1 MEQAYDYLPL
11 VACGKKPSFST
22 LVKERFYNDIIAEIE
37 WYCRCEKVDIR
48 PISYKKAIVKNH
60 DIDEHNLYFDVIVDC
75 VRNENGVEK
84 PTTMVVDA
92 YFDLDDGFK
101 TLHTRCAVPL
111 WKGFRLKSVLPDD
124 LIPVISKKE
133 LDAIAVRMINVLYPR
148 VSEYAD
154 PISINQVV
162 RRLRLSVQDVHF
174 DSDEDLLAKIFFE
187 DASTII
193 VDTKT
198 QIKHIIPVSAGTI
211 LVNTPI
217 DKIPDEHIRNN
228 TIMHEVVH
236 WLLHRPAF
244 LLAKLWNRECA
255 AIACRRPGSYSSS
268 RQWTAI
274 DRMEWQANSLAPRML
289 MPDWATRFIADGWQ
303 RRYSRLSPLL
313 RMERTIDHLSMHF
326 NVSRQLAKI
335 RMEELGYEDAKTAF
349 SYYDKRKHTISFENA
364 TRELARNKSFREAL
378 ETGIYAYVDNCF
390 VIRDSKFLNR
400 DENGV
405 LHLTSYAKAHM
416 AECCLAFASR
426 RIHPGMQYG
435 LLRYAIED
443 ETFIPGSNV
452 SPEQLER
459 TMKYVNSIRNNLP
472 KTFGD
477 TLAAHMKRKGITV
490 EQLSENSL
498 ISPKTIQRYRNDP
511 CISVSMRRAVGLC
524 IGLKL
529 HPVLSLDLIAKAGLS
544 FNSTPAHD
552 AYFSLLVSMT
562 NSSIYECNAL
572 LERIGVPCV
581 GKAE

>member
-1 MEQAYDYLPL
+1 M
-11 VACGKKPSFST
+11 
-22 LVKERFYNDIIAEIE
+22 I
-37 WYCRCEKVDIR
+37 
-48 PISYKKAIVKNH
+48 
-60 DIDEHNLYFDVIVDC
+60 
-75 VRNENGVEK
+75 
-84 PTTMVVDA
+84 VDA

-111 WKGFRLKSVLPDD
+111 WKGFRLKSILPDD

-148 VSEYAD
+148 VSKYAD

-193 VDTKT
+193 VDTNT

-255 AIACRRPGSYSSS
+255 AIACRRPGGYSSS

-335 RMEELGYEDAKTAF
+335 RMVELGYEDAKTAF
-349 SYYDKRKHTISFENA
+349 SYYDKRKHTISFKNA
-364 TRELARNKSFREAL
+364 TRELARNKSFLDAL

-390 VIRDSKFLNR
+390 VIRDSKYLYR
-400 DENGV
+400 DENGKGFSQTYLRTINNQLSAIMNHAV
-405 LHLTSYAKAHM
+405 KYYGLSRNPSAVDKKMGKSKAVEMKFWTQEEFERFIPAVSDKPVSYIGFMILFWTGLRIGELLALTPADIDLEKRRLTVNKSYQRIEGEDLISEPKTPK
-416 AECCLAFASR
+416 SR
-426 RIHPGMQYG
+426 RTI
-435 LLRYAIED
+435 
-443 ETFIPGSNV
+443 S
-452 SPEQLER
+452 
-459 TMKYVNSIRNNLP
+459 LP
-472 KTFGD
+472 AFLCD
-477 TLAAHMKRKGITV
+477 YIADYEKR
-490 EQLSENSL
+490 L
-498 ISPKTIQRYRNDP
+498 
-511 CISVSMRRAVGLC
+511 VGLENDDRLFPYTKYFFEHEMQRGVKESGVKK
-524 IGLKL
+524 IRI
-529 HPVLSLDLIAKAGLS
+529 HDLRHSHA
-544 FNSTPAHD
+544 
-552 AYFSLLVSMT
+552 SLLVSMGF
-562 NSSIYECNAL
+562 SIKEIQQRLGHEKVETTLNTYAHLYPDTQDELADRL
-572 LERIGVPCV
+572 DVRFK
-581 GKAE
+581 GKENDG